1 MYLPILTTVHSHAY
15 RCMHT
20 NTCTVQY
27 MLVGTV
33 QYIPV
38 QYNIYQYIQSTA
50 HTNPVCAYIHRY
62 IHFQRYSRAR
72 LFFHTNLTTG
82 GIYIVHRYT

>member
-50 HTNPVCAYIHRY
+50 HTNPVCAYIHTY
-62 IHFQRYSRAR
+62 ISKGTAEQDYS
-72 LFFHTNLTTG
+72 F
-82 GIYIVHRYT
+82 IQI